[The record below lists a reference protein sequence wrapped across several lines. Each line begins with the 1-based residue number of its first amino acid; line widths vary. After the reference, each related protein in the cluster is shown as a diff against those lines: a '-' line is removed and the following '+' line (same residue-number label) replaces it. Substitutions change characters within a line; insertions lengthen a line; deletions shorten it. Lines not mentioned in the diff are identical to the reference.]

1 MQHDVIVVGG
11 GVAGLTA
18 AAYLARAGASV
29 LLCEKEKK
37 VGGLVTS
44 FERHGF
50 VFDGGIRAIEN
61 SGIVTPMLKQ
71 LGISIE
77 FLASTVSV
85 GIGSDVIRVASK
97 ESLADYQ
104 ALLERQF
111 PENRPDI
118 ARIIEEVRR
127 VIGYMDVLYGI
138 DNPLFLDLMSDPQ
151 YIFRTILPWLLRYI
165 LTMPKVRKLLLP
177 VHEHLA
183 KLSGNPALIDI
194 IDQHFFKD
202 TPAYFA
208 LSYFTLYLDY
218 RYPRGGTGT
227 LSRKLEEYVL
237 AHGGEIRTEVEIV
250 GVSPGKRTLL
260 DANGQE
266 NFWRKLVWAAD
277 LKTLYRILDTGSIR
291 NVKARRSVEE
301 RQAALVG
308 KRGGDSV
315 FTLYLALDIDT
326 SYFSRIATAH
336 FFYTP
341 SKTGLSTLDL
351 REIAGDPSAGTY
363 TRDKARIVAWT
374 RRFFELTSYEI
385 SCPALRDPAL
395 APPGKTG
402 LVVSTLMEHSLHR
415 HVQEMGWQE
424 EYEQLCGECIIEA
437 LDYGVF
443 PGLKGSIIESFTS
456 SPLTLEKRSGN
467 ADGAITGW
475 AFTNKP
481 MPAVSSLPAIAK
493 SILTPIPDVYQAGQW
508 TYSPSGLPIS
518 ILTGKL
524 AADKAIKD
532 LG

>member
-165 LTMPKVRKLLLP
+165 LTMPKVRTLLLP

-266 NFWRKLVWAAD
+266 YFWRKLVWAAD

-508 TYSPSGLPIS
+508 TYSPSGVPIS

>member
-1 MQHDVIVVGG
+1 VEGR
-11 GVAGLTA
+11 
-18 AAYLARAGASV
+18 RA
-29 LLCEKEKK
+29 E
-37 VGGLVTS
+37 
-44 FERHGF
+44 
-50 VFDGGIRAIEN
+50 
-61 SGIVTPMLKQ
+61 
-71 LGISIE
+71 
-77 FLASTVSV
+77 
-85 GIGSDVIRVASK
+85 
-97 ESLADYQ
+97 
-104 ALLERQF
+104 
-111 PENRPDI
+111 
-118 ARIIEEVRR
+118 
-127 VIGYMDVLYGI
+127 
-138 DNPLFLDLMSDPQ
+138 
-151 YIFRTILPWLLRYI
+151 
-165 LTMPKVRKLLLP
+165 
-177 VHEHLA
+177 
-183 KLSGNPALIDI
+183 
-194 IDQHFFKD
+194 
-202 TPAYFA
+202 
-208 LSYFTLYLDY
+208 
-218 RYPRGGTGT
+218 
-227 LSRKLEEYVL
+227 
-237 AHGGEIRTEVEIV
+237 
-250 GVSPGKRTLL
+250 
-260 DANGQE
+260 
-266 NFWRKLVWAAD
+266 
-277 LKTLYRILDTGSIR
+277 
-291 NVKARRSVEE
+291 
-301 RQAALVG
+301 LVG

-481 MPAVSSLPAIAK
+481 MPSVSSLPAIAK

-508 TYSPSGLPIS
+508 TYSPSGVPIS